1 MRKPSRIAA
10 DPVVRKTIVRCAVYA
25 RKSSEEGLEQSFN
38 SLDAQREACEAYV
51 ASQKSEGWIVLPQ
64 MYDDGGISGG
74 TMERPALQRLL
85 ADIGAGLI
93 DTVVVYKVDRLTRSL
108 GDFAKIVEVFDAA
121 SVSFVSVTQSF
132 NTTTS
137 MGRLTLNMLLSFA
150 QFEREVT
157 GERIRDKIAA
167 SKARGMWMGGRVPL
181 GYQVRDRK
189 LVVVEAEAE
198 TVRHIFHRYVELGSV
213 AELRAELEASAI
225 GGKWQVDG
233 EGNETPGKPL
243 DRGALFHLL
252 QNRLYRGEIS
262 HKGLIHPGEHE
273 AIVDEDLWS
282 RVQSILAENRV
293 ERKLRSNAASPAP
306 LAGLVRDEDGIPMT
320 PTHANKK
327 GRRYRYYVSNDL
339 IITRRNGTVGA
350 GGSDR
355 SGARRI
361 PAADLEAVVERSIR
375 SFLADQA
382 ALYPL
387 IAATGA
393 DPVRVRNTIT
403 ELGTMASRWP
413 SLDRT
418 GRISLYNRLVA
429 GIAVRP
435 EQVDIAVRPAALLDL
450 ADPAAPTARLS
461 PETEDAHPL
470 HHLAIPARLKRVGM
484 EMRLLFEVPHR
495 GPAPKPDRSLLR
507 LLGQAHRFRE
517 MLLRGDGSTIIE
529 LAEKAGVTPSWFSR
543 IARLGFL
550 SPRIVT
556 AIVDGTQPLE
566 LSADRLLKAGPVSP
580 NWSEQLSTYGFV

>member
-1 MRKPSRIAA
+1 MRKPKKAA
-10 DPVVRKTIVRCAVYA
+10 EATVRKTAVRCAIYT

-85 ADIGAGLI
+85 ADVGAGLI

-121 SVSFVSVTQSF
+121 GASFVSVTQSF

-157 GERIRDKIAA
+157 GERIRNKIAA
-167 SKARGMWMGGRVPL
+167 SKARGMWMGGRMPL
-181 GYQVRDRK
+181 GYEVRDRR
-189 LVVVEAEAE
+189 LVVVGAEAE
-198 TVRHIFHRYVELGSV
+198 TVRHIFTRYVELGSV
-213 AELRAELEASAI
+213 TELRAELEASAI
-225 GGKWQVDG
+225 RGKRQFDR
-233 EGNETPGKPL
+233 EGNETSGRPL
-243 DRGALFHLL
+243 DRGALYHLL

-282 RVQSILAENRV
+282 RVQTVLAENRV
-293 ERKLRSNAASPAP
+293 ERKLRSNAASPAL
-306 LAGLVRDEDGIPMT
+306 LAGLVRDEDGVWMT

-339 IITRRNGTVGA
+339 IIGRRRGA
-350 GGSDR
+350 EGGPDR

-375 SFLADQA
+375 SFLADEA
-382 ALYPL
+382 GLYPL
-387 IAATGA
+387 ITTTGA
-393 DPVRVRNTIT
+393 DPVRIRNTIT
-403 ELGTMASRWP
+403 ELGTLTSRWS

-418 GRISLYNRLVA
+418 GRISLYDRLIA
-429 GIAVRP
+429 GITVWP
-435 EQVDIAVRPAALLDL
+435 ERVDIAVRPEALLDL
-450 ADPAAPTARLS
+450 VDPATPAARPS
-461 PETEDAHPL
+461 PETEDTHPL
-470 HHLAIPARLKRVGM
+470 HHLTVPARLKRVGM

-517 MLLRGDGSTIIE
+517 MLLRGDGSTIID
-529 LAEKAGVTPSWFSR
+529 LAEEAGVTPSWFSR
-543 IARLGFL
+543 IVRLGFL

-566 LSADRLLKAGPVSP
+566 LSADRLLKAGPVSSA
-580 NWSEQLSTYGFV
+580 WSEQLATYGFV